1 MTRLLRLLHRALHPD
16 RGQIIVM
23 FAAIFTITMVM
34 GVITVDFG
42 LWLSERRGAQTDA
55 DLPALAG
62 AREYMLWLAEGNR
75 CENGGAPDQ
84 AAEAAVDNWFNLNTD
99 QTKAD
104 PDPRY
109 TYTVQPD
116 CPCVDVRVKH
126 ESKTLFSSFFAPVFD
141 GVAGNIGAHARACA
155 GAAVAPENAVP
166 FEVAKPDPCFSD
178 GSPDFD
184 KLCPLESGAHGE
196 CPPDAPS
203 SCKSNPRGM
212 VDLEAPPG
220 YCSEGKANADPGPL
234 IACGAPGMCLPNEG
248 DACPGSRWYDCAAV
262 QDGNTAEVLDAVQC
276 RLNGDS
282 SCNKVHKLTCT
293 PEGEGLCDAD
303 ANGIDDFDES
313 VTLMPGTDNVYEPK
327 DCDPTTAGEQISPRI
342 ITVIVFDEIP
352 PPGGSSTGRPIRAF
366 AGFYLAGCAEEGKIV
381 NTTDDLTEDE
391 RKCIYSGP
399 PGNGVV
405 YGQWVNL
412 IAAGSGIGPVDESTT
427 VFGIALVD
435 WEGGGGT
442 PGPTA
447 VPTVA
452 PTATRTPA
460 PTATPVPPPTAT
472 NTPKKPPTD
481 TPGPTDTPK
490 PTKTP
495 KKP

>member
-1 MTRLLRLLHRALHPD
+1 MRRILSGLQQQ
-16 RGQIIVM
+16 RGQAMVM
-23 FAAIFTITMVM
+23 FIGIFTVIAVV
-34 GVITVDFG
+34 GVIVVDFG
-42 LWLSERRGAQTDA
+42 LWFSERRGAQTDA

-62 AREYMLWLAEGNR
+62 ARECMLELITKVDHDPTWAIEQWFDEN
-75 CENGGAPDQ
+75 NGGN
-84 AAEAAVDNWFNLNTD
+84 AELVADKTSTDCEPQDNGEL
-99 QTKAD
+99 
-104 PDPRY
+104 
-109 TYTVQPD
+109 
-116 CPCVDVRVKH
+116 CVDVVVRHK
-126 ESKTLFSSFFAPVFD
+126 SKTLFSSFFSPVFD

-155 GAAVAPENAVP
+155 GAAAAPENVVP
-166 FEVAKPDPCFSD
+166 FEVAKPDPCFSG

-184 KLCPLESGAHGE
+184 NLCPLESGAHGE

-212 VDLEAPPG
+212 ADLEAPPG
-220 YCSEGKANADPGPL
+220 YCSEGTGNADPGPL

-248 DACPGSRWYDCAAV
+248 DACPASPWYDCAAV
-262 QDGNTAEVLDAVQC
+262 QDGNTAEVLDAIQC
-276 RLNGDS
+276 RLNGGS
-282 SCNKVHKLTCT
+282 YCNKVHKLTCT
-293 PEGEGLCDAD
+293 PEGEGLCDTD

-412 IAAGSGIGPVDESTT
+412 ICAGCGIGPVDESTT

-435 WEGGGGT
+435 WEGGGGGA
-442 PGPTA
+442 PGPT
-447 VPTVA
+447 PTPTPA
-452 PTATRTPA
+452 PTATR
-460 PTATPVPPPTAT
+460 TPVPPPTAT
-472 NTPKKPPTD
+472 PTNTPLPTATRTPVPTATATPCPCGMDGNSGKCKKNCP
-481 TPGPTDTPK
+481 
-490 PTKTP
+490 
-495 KKP
+495 